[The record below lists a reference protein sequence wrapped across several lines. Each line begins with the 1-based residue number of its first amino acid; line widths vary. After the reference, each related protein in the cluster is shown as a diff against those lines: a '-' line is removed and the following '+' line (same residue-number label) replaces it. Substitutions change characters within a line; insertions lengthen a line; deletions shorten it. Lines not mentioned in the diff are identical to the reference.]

1 VGGWQDGPQVERD
14 DQSLSTQRQAEQL
27 NLGPF
32 LPLHEAV
39 PELPALAS
47 APGATTPDAP
57 PARRSAGAG
66 GNVITV
72 DFRARKPFHS
82 GWNIDANCRG
92 KHLQDFRSDH
102 LRHVDGLNQL
112 LKNRGADPLDTIVE
126 PETSVLLSL
135 VQVMTA
141 IGSEA
146 TIASLVSSEQLTN
159 STYECSMAL
168 GFAKDVNSLLE
179 RNYDDEKRHLST
191 LQRMRQQELG
201 TAAHGRSKG
210 AKPSRPASQT

>member
-1 VGGWQDGPQVERD
+1 
-14 DQSLSTQRQAEQL
+14 
-27 NLGPF
+27 
-32 LPLHEAV
+32 
-39 PELPALAS
+39 
-47 APGATTPDAP
+47 
-57 PARRSAGAG
+57 
-66 GNVITV
+66 
-72 DFRARKPFHS
+72 
-82 GWNIDANCRG
+82 
-92 KHLQDFRSDH
+92 
-102 LRHVDGLNQL
+102 
-112 LKNRGADPLDTIVE
+112 VE